1 MEFGYVDGI
10 GEQVSSH
17 PGTEEKV
24 SAYIVCGMA
33 VLAEGDVDIMG

>member
-10 GEQVSSH
+10 GEQVLSH

-24 SAYIVCGMA
+24 STYIVCGTA